1 MSSGV
6 IDLVR
11 RANATKRPED
21 SLALRGAVLCAVM
34 TGMAALALEGAISAT
49 TALMLTLLLPFAYWV
64 SWTRRA
70 KDNWHIKILLTLAAI
85 VALVRFLG
93 QLSGISTLDE
103 VRFPLADLF
112 LWIQVVHGFDLP
124 QRRDLNFSLGSS
136 LTLMAVAGSVS
147 QDLRFGVVL
156 LVYFVFACAAFA
168 LSYRSEVEEGSAGR
182 LVAGGGPSAP
192 KRKIPLAEVARAA
205 IVTFV
210 AAGLL
215 FLVIPQPAGIKTF
228 SLPFQVGG
236 GLGVFGGGGLVN
248 PGGSDDPSSRLNGIS
263 YYGFSDR
270 MDLSVRGELSDDLMM
285 RVRAS
290 APALWRGSVFDVY
303 DGRAWTGDEG
313 EARPIGTS
321 PPYDYPIEF
330 RSTGPRSLVSQTFYI
345 EAEQPNVIFAAG
357 QPDQVWHEGT
367 VSIDALGALRTDATL
382 TPGQVYSVLSTRGAA
397 SPAELRA
404 AARREL
410 PPNIEPYLQLPESLP
425 SRVDAL
431 AKRIT
436 AGTTN
441 DYDAVKAIEAYMR
454 DNYQYSLDS
463 PVPEEGRDAVDH
475 FLFDTRVGFCEQ
487 FASATTVML
496 RSLGIPARVAVGYTT
511 GSKNA
516 FTGYY
521 EVKASD
527 AHSWI
532 EVWFPGYGWYE
543 FDPTFAVPPAE
554 TELAET
560 LPIARVIGFIADA
573 LGPLVPGGLGD
584 LMKYA
589 LLALLAGTV
598 AAGLWIIG
606 RKWKPRVA
614 VSPARVPTTPV
625 ARAFHRLEETLRMRG
640 EGRTPSETAAETIR
654 RSSTLTGMKPQLALS
669 SLEQE
674 CYGPRPPGKK
684 ETEAAVDELRRLSD
698 AARSQ

>member
-1 MSSGV
+1 M
-6 IDLVR
+6 DLVR

-34 TGMAALALEGAISAT
+34 TGMAALALEGAISIA
-49 TALMLTLLLPFAYWV
+49 TALLLTVLLPFAYWV

-70 KDNWHIKILLTLAAI
+70 KDNWHIKILLTLAAV

-93 QLSGISTLDE
+93 QISGIATLDE

-156 LVYFVFACAAFA
+156 IVYFVFACAAFA
-168 LSYRSEVEEGSAGR
+168 LSYRSEVEEGAAGR
-182 LVAGGGPSAP
+182 LVAEGAAAP
-192 KRKIPLAEVARAA
+192 KRKVPLAEVARAA
-205 IVTFV
+205 VITFV

-228 SLPFQVGG
+228 SLPFKVGG

-248 PGGSDDPSSRLNGIS
+248 PGGSDDPSSRMNGIS

-270 MDLSVRGELSDDLMM
+270 MDLSIRGELSDDLMM
-285 RVRAS
+285 RVRSS
-290 APALWRGSVFDVY
+290 APALWKGSVFDRY
-303 DGRAWTGDEG
+303 DGRSWTGDQG
-313 EARPIGTS
+313 EARRLGTS

-330 RSTGPRSLVSQTFYI
+330 RSTGPRSLVTQTFYI

-357 QPDQVWHEGT
+357 QPDQVWHDGA
-367 VSIDALGALRTDATL
+367 VDIDALGSLRTDSTL
-382 TPGQVYSVLSTRGAA
+382 TPGQVYSVLSTRGSAGA
-397 SPAELRA
+397 SELRA
-404 AARREL
+404 VTPREI
-410 PPNIEPYLQLPESLP
+410 PPSIERYLQLPTTLP
-425 SRVDAL
+425 DRVKGL
-431 AKRIT
+431 AREIT
-436 AGTTN
+436 EGTTN
-441 DYDAVKAIEAYMR
+441 DYDAVKAIETYMR
-454 DNYQYSLDS
+454 DNYRYSLDS

-496 RSLGIPARVAVGYTT
+496 RTLGIPARVAVGYTT
-511 GSKNA
+511 GTKNA

-543 FDPTFAVPPAE
+543 FDPTYAVPPAE
-554 TELAET
+554 TQLAET
-560 LPIARVIGFIADA
+560 LPIARLIGFLADV
-573 LGPLVPGGLGD
+573 LGPIVPGGLGD
-584 LMKYA
+584 LLKYA
-589 LLALLAGTV
+589 LLAVLAGTV

-606 RKWKPRVA
+606 RKWKPRMGA
-614 VSPARVPTTPV
+614 APRPVPTTPI
-625 ARAFHRLEETLRMRG
+625 ARAFYRLEETLHMRG
-640 EGRTPSETAAETIR
+640 EGRPPSETAAETIR
-654 RSSTLTGMKPQLALS
+654 RSANLTGMKPELALS

-674 CYGPRPPGKK
+674 CYGPRLPGKK
-684 ETEAAVDELRRLSD
+684 ETEAAVDELRRMSE
-698 AARSQ
+698 AARPR